1 MMIWNKWTL
10 PLLAL
15 MDLMK
20 FLTLKCSITN
30 RILKNKSNKIPQLKF
45 NKLNLF
51 NRQRL
56 KKKRYKKT
64 SLPQPISNLLI
75 NHQKALLFKTEVNL
89 NFS

>member
-1 MMIWNKWTL
+1 MIWIKVWTL
-10 PLLAL
+10 PLVAL

-30 RILKNKSNKIPQLKF
+30 KMLKNKSNKMLQLKF

-51 NRQRL
+51 NRQSL

-64 SLPQPISNLLI
+64 SLPMPISNLLI

-89 NFS
+89 SFS

>member
-1 MMIWNKWTL
+1 MIWNKVWTL

-30 RILKNKSNKIPQLKF
+30 RMLKNKSNKMLQLKF

-51 NRQRL
+51 NRQML

-64 SLPQPISNLLI
+64 SLPQTISNLLI

-89 NFS
+89 SFS